1 MCASTIFMCSKSR
14 GSEAEQIMIKELYQ
28 ENVKE
33 VSINLSQ
40 TRVESVRKKSITK
53 SCCRIYKDGV
63 LGIAGALGEPQKLCG
78 KPPKAIWP

>member
-1 MCASTIFMCSKSR
+1 
-14 GSEAEQIMIKELYQ
+14 MIKELYQ

-63 LGIAGALGEPQKLCG
+63 LGIAGALGEPT
-78 KPPKAIWP
+78 KAL